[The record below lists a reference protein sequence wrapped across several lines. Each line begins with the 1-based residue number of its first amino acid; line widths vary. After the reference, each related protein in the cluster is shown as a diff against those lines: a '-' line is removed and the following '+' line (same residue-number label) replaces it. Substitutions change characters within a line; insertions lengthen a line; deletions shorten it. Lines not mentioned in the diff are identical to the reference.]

1 MRLIT
6 LMLLVG
12 CANVAQTSGDLTA
25 DQFAK
30 GIQQAGIQLLDC
42 RTAGEFRSGHLEGA
56 LQADWTDAAQFA
68 ERTRYL
74 DKSKPVYVYCLS
86 GSRSSGAA
94 EMLRSQGYKDVV
106 NLKGGLIAWKKSGY
120 TLVSGNSGKPETSAE
135 QYAALTKGDAVV
147 LVDFGADWCP
157 PCRKMEPVVDAFIK
171 ERKGSVRLV
180 KMDGGVENQLMKQH
194 RVEGLPTFIVYKNG
208 KETARRQGA
217 MSAEELDA
225 LVGK

>member
-1 MRLIT
+1 MT
-6 LMLLVG
+6 LMLLAG

-25 DQFAK
+25 DAFAK
-30 GIQQAGIQLLDC
+30 GIQQPGIQLLDC

-56 LQADWTDAAQFA
+56 LQADWTDATQFA

-94 EMLRSQGYKDVV
+94 ETLRAQGYREVV
-106 NLKGGLIAWKKSGY
+106 NLKGGLIAWKKAGH
-120 TLVSGNSGKPETSAE
+120 TLVSGNSGKPETSAA
-135 QYAALTKGDAVV
+135 QYAALTNEGSVV

-171 ERKGSVRLV
+171 ESKGTVRLV

-217 MSAEELDA
+217 MSAEELAA

>member
-1 MRLIT
+1 
-6 LMLLVG
+6 MLLAG

-30 GIQQAGIQLLDC
+30 NIQQPGIQLLDC

-56 LQADWTDAAQFA
+56 LQADWTDDAQFA

-94 EMLRSQGYKDVV
+94 EMLRSQGYREVV
-106 NLKGGLIAWKKSGY
+106 NLKGGLIAWKKAGY
-120 TLVSGNSGKPETSAE
+120 ALVSGNSGKPETSAE
-135 QYAALTKGDAVV
+135 QYTALTNGGPVV

-171 ERKGSVRLV
+171 ESNGRVSLV

-208 KETARRQGA
+208 RETARRQGA
-217 MSAEELDA
+217 MSAEELA
-225 LVGK
+225 VLVGK

>member
-1 MRLIT
+1 
-6 LMLLVG
+6 MLLAG
-12 CANVAQTSGDLTA
+12 CANVAQTSGDMNA
-25 DQFAK
+25 DQFAQ
-30 GIQQAGIQLLDC
+30 GIKRPEIQLLDC

-56 LQADWTDAAQFA
+56 LQADWTDDAQFA

-94 EMLRSQGYKDVV
+94 EMLRSQGYREVV
-106 NLKGGLIAWKKSGY
+106 NLKGGLIAWKKAGHS
-120 TLVSGNSGKPETSAE
+120 LVSGNSGKPETSPA
-135 QYAALTKGDAVV
+135 QYTSLTNAAPVV

-157 PCRKMEPVVDAFIK
+157 PCRKMEPIVDQFIK
-171 ERKGSVRLV
+171 DNKGKVTLV

-208 KETARRQGA
+208 RETARRQGA
-217 MSAEELDA
+217 MSAEELAA
-225 LVGK
+225 LVGR

>member
-1 MRLIT
+1 
-6 LMLLVG
+6 MLLAG
-12 CANVAQTSGDLTA
+12 CANIAQTNGDLTA
-25 DQFAK
+25 DEFAK
-30 GIQQAGIQLLDC
+30 GIKQPGVQLLDC

-56 LQADWTDAAQFA
+56 LQADWTDEGQFA

-94 EMLRSQGYKDVV
+94 DMLRAQGYREVV
-106 NLKGGLIAWKKSGY
+106 NLKGGLIAWKKAGQP
-120 TLVSGNSGKPETSAE
+120 LVSGNSGKPETSAA
-135 QYAALTKGDAVV
+135 QYSALTNAAPVV

-157 PCRKMEPVVDAFIK
+157 PCRKMEPVVDAYIK
-171 ERKGSVRLV
+171 ENQGKVSLV

-208 KETARRQGA
+208 KETARKQGA
-217 MSAEELDA
+217 MTAEELAA
-225 LVGK
+225 LVSR